1 MERIVIAFKHIL
13 CPVDFSDSS
22 SRSIDHAVALARRY
36 DSKLT
41 VLHVVPTFDPV
52 PVRGELGYPIQVVN
66 PWTHEEVVTEMR
78 RRLDDAG
85 VPADASLTAL
95 AGDAATTIVDEALT
109 STADLIVMGT
119 HGRRG
124 FKRLLL
130 GSVTE
135 TVLRE
140 APCPVLTVP
149 PHAPAGSARVVVFNR
164 ILCPIDFSP
173 SSLQALGFALDL
185 ARQSNGTL
193 TLLHVVEWLAEEDPM
208 VNAHFNVPEVR
219 GHVRKDSEDRLRA
232 LMAAESQTGCEVEY
246 VVAFGRAH
254 REVLHVVETK
264 PQDLIVMGAQ
274 GRGGVG
280 LALFGSTTQQVLR
293 GASSPVLTV
302 RGALPL

>member
-1 MERIVIAFKHIL
+1 
-13 CPVDFSDSS
+13 
-22 SRSIDHAVALARRY
+22 
-36 DSKLT
+36 
-41 VLHVVPTFDPV
+41 
-52 PVRGELGYPIQVVN
+52 LGYPIQIVN
-66 PWTHEEVVTEMR
+66 PWTHEEVVAEMR
-78 RRLDDAG
+78 RQLDVAG
-85 VPADASLTAL
+85 VPADAVVTAR
-95 AGDAATTIVDEALT
+95 AGDASTTIVDEALA
-109 STADLIVMGT
+109 SSADLIVMGT

-149 PHAPAGSARVVVFNR
+149 PHAQKGSSSVVAFKH

-185 ARQSNGTL
+185 TRQSNGTL
-193 TLLHVVEWLAEEDPM
+193 TRLHVVEWLAEEDPM

-232 LMAAESQTGCEVEY
+232 LVAAESQTGYEIEN

-254 REVLHVVETK
+254 REILRVAETK
-264 PQDLIVMGAQ
+264 P
-274 GRGGVG
+274 RT
-280 LALFGSTTQQVLR
+280 GSSWAR
-293 GASSPVLTV
+293 REGE
-302 RGALPL
+302 G